1 MEFPHFFNTLCT
13 FWRNSIL
20 FQCLES
26 RVHISMLFQYFYRT
40 SPVRGNPEQRIESLV
55 PHSTDVADRKFTPAA
70 PNPPAVSVPRATA
83 LFVRT
88 PDRSRSATQAG
99 VGALHTTPQ
108 YIFHRFIL
116 SPHAFPLAIF
126 MHRTVANLLLATVYP
141 TNQHCNICFR
151 YTQLVEFDL
160 SKSFQQHMCLAV
172 WINLCR
178 FLKRKC
184 FRIGSPRYQ
193 LIDFS
198 TTNTV
203 RLVYYWSLY
212 GPTGPTTGAVNPRHL
227 PGFMRFLRNYQK
239 FH

>member
-1 MEFPHFFNTLCT
+1 
-13 FWRNSIL
+13 
-20 FQCLES
+20 
-26 RVHISMLFQYFYRT
+26 MLFQYFYRT

-151 YTQLVEFDL
+151 YTQLVEFDP

-198 TTNTV
+198 TTNTEGWFITGLYMV
-203 RLVYYWSLY
+203 LLVLQQGRSTHGTFRVSWGSYVITRSSTKWH
-212 GPTGPTTGAVNPRHL
+212 A
-227 PGFMRFLRNYQK
+227 
-239 FH
+239 